1 MCEVTF
7 MAIKAVLFDLD
18 NTLYDFSTVHRQ
30 ALAALAEYGES
41 RFDVPARRFLIAYQ
55 EADKQLK
62 RELPHVAACHN
73 RIIICQRMLELLGLP
88 SIVTPLELYETYW
101 GTLLRIMK
109 PRDGAIELLNRLH
122 RRHVRTAIV
131 TDMTAHI
138 QHRKIAALGFAGV
151 LDAMVTSEEAGVEK
165 PNPKIST
172 VCISCKSSRRK
183 RYISATALSGILSA
197 HTPPVCCP
205 SGSTPPASR
214 RRALI
219 FRTKSCT
226 A

>member
-1 MCEVTF
+1 

-122 RRHVRTAIV
+122 RRHVQTAIV
-131 TDMTAHI
+131 TDMTAHP
-138 QHRKIAALGFAGV
+138 QHQKIAALGFAGV

-165 PNPKIST
+165 PNPKIFLD
-172 VCISCKSSRRK
+172 CLHKLQIKPQEAL
-183 RYISATALSGILSA
+183 YIGDSFERDIIGA
-197 HTPPVCCP
+197 HAAGLLPFWLNTTRQQAPRVDFPYKELHSLTEV
-205 SGSTPPASR
+205 
-214 RRALI
+214 L
-219 FRTKSCT
+219 
-226 A
+226 

>member
-1 MCEVTF
+1 

-122 RRHVRTAIV
+122 RPSCPNRHRNRYDCTHPASKN
-131 TDMTAHI
+131 
-138 QHRKIAALGFAGV
+138 RGAGV
-151 LDAMVTSEEAGVEK
+151 CRCLGCHGDQRG
-165 PNPKIST
+165 
-172 VCISCKSSRRK
+172 SRRGK
-183 RYISATALSGILSA
+183 AKSKNLSRLSA
-197 HTPPVCCP
+197 
-205 SGSTPPASR
+205 
-214 RRALI
+214 
-219 FRTKSCT
+219 
-226 A
+226 

>member
-1 MCEVTF
+1 

-41 RFDVPARRFLIAYQ
+41 RFDVPARRFLI
-55 EADKQLK
+55 
-62 RELPHVAACHN
+62 ACHN

-122 RRHVRTAIV
+122 RRHVQTAIV

-165 PNPKIST
+165 PNPKIFLD
-172 VCISCKSSRRK
+172 CLHKLQIKPQEAL
-183 RYISATALSGILSA
+183 YIGDSFERDIIGA
-197 HTPPVCCP
+197 HAAGLLPFWLNTTRQQAPRVDFPYKELHSLTEV
-205 SGSTPPASR
+205 
-214 RRALI
+214 L
-219 FRTKSCT
+219 
-226 A
+226 

>member
-1 MCEVTF
+1 

-109 PRDGAIELLNRLH
+109 PKL
-122 RRHVRTAIV
+122 
-131 TDMTAHI
+131 
-138 QHRKIAALGFAGV
+138 
-151 LDAMVTSEEAGVEK
+151 
-165 PNPKIST
+165 
-172 VCISCKSSRRK
+172 
-183 RYISATALSGILSA
+183 
-197 HTPPVCCP
+197 P
-205 SGSTPPASR
+205 S
-214 RRALI
+214 
-219 FRTKSCT
+219 
-226 A
+226 